1 MKMENKML
9 KLLIIVCG
17 LCLSVNVMAVEYKF
31 QTMGSMSQQVFVP
44 LQAEAGFTFLSEQQS
59 AMSSSKSIL
68 DLRKQSATNGAASG
82 DGLVM
87 PAFSSRSVTPIYEGF
102 DAPEVSMNSSMS
114 LNNLNGPMKEP
125 PMKPDPWTP
134 VGDGWLM
141 LLLLAGGYII
151 SKRYRI

>member
-1 MKMENKML
+1 MENKML

-17 LCLSVNVMAVEYKF
+17 LCLSVNVMAVEYNF
-31 QTMGSMSQQVFVP
+31 QTIGSMPQQVFVP
-44 LQAEAGFTFLSEQQS
+44 RQAEAGFTFLSEQQS

-68 DLRKQSATNGAASG
+68 DLRKQSATNGVASG

-87 PAFSSRSVTPIYEGF
+87 PAFSSRSVAPIYEGF
-102 DAPEVSMNSSMS
+102 DNVNSNMSMVSFNS
-114 LNNLNGPMKEP
+114 LNGPVKLPGED
-125 PMKPDPWTP
+125 KPDPWTP